1 LDKTTVDMAFPVNHK
16 TVFVLDHSPIFGQS
30 CAPLDLDQM
39 MKSRAGS
46 AAAAHYIPLPPVYK
60 SMWTCA
66 AEAVLEYCRIVWDI
80 FPTEEK
86 LIEMVVSGAS
96 PVRLTSWDEA
106 EQNCG
111 VVSTRM
117 SRYGRP
123 EERMGRGKSSHT
135 KDLSSALSRAVESL
149 SEMTPVQRR
158 CAGAGAGVVNRGR
171 IVCIT
176 SISDERKL
184 QSLLASVEERV
195 AAANSEL
202 ASSSSPNELPLST
215 LDLDIVHCQLGTG
228 HAAVHVTRGHQTVG
242 SVIRYQVFSVD
253 AGEALAKRLLS
264 MALNHYE
271 LASTT
276 VTGIPMKEEQNAS
289 SSASYDVE
297 LFHSAR
303 IHQKTVTDG
312 AELVQTQKEGCEYA
326 TVTLKWCTP
335 RGSTSDLNNCT
346 ATARIT
352 PTDVT
357 SRPSSCLTNFLLAG
371 RSVMLEMP
379 ATRRS
384 GGAKVISHMLTSHGG
399 EIFVHTLSTARSV
412 LEDPPAISEMAGGRV
427 GDYRIEDLKE
437 AILANRLAPHLRIS
451 ALETNA
457 RTRVERTFRVFPY
470 TRSTTTIFEMQD
482 LEPLQKMMIDSEM
495 TEEDLAECRKVIYTL
510 LNKETKGDMLPVP
523 ALAIGGKT
531 KTMKK
536 EEQYRVMYTE
546 LEKFLA
552 AHEHSERHAK
562 VLDCLLE
569 CRNKPPIDRS
579 KRASIDLGNRSGKGG
594 IDEAIVDKGDGVMRS
609 TTQSPMSP
617 PPAKRGKTAINSCN
631 GGGLSVLDMFNRR
644 AENEHSKKHV
654 PFAGTKNIGEKAKLY
669 LNLEKA
675 AAAAAGENQTP
686 IG

>member
-1 LDKTTVDMAFPVNHK
+1 MAFPVNHK
-16 TVFVLDHSPIFGQS
+16 TVFVLDHSPVFYGQS

-80 FPTEEK
+80 FPTQEK
-86 LIEMVVSGAS
+86 LIEIVVSGAS
-96 PVRLTSWDEA
+96 PMRLTSWDAA
-106 EQNCG
+106 EQNSG

-117 SRYGRP
+117 SRFGRP
-123 EERMGRGKSSHT
+123 EERMGRKNSHS
-135 KDLSSALSRAVESL
+135 KELSSALSRAVTEL
-149 SEMTPVQRR
+149 CEMTEVQRR
-158 CAGAGAGVVNRGR
+158 CAGANVVNRGR

-176 SISDERKL
+176 SVSDERKL

-202 ASSSSPNELPLST
+202 ASSSSPNELPIST
-215 LDLDIVHCQLGTG
+215 LDLDIVHCQLSGG
-228 HAAVHVTRGHQTVG
+228 HAAIPVTRGRQTAG
-242 SVIRYQVFSVD
+242 PVIRYQVFSVD

-379 ATRRS
+379 ARRS

-427 GDYRIEDLKE
+427 GDYRIEDLKD
-437 AILANRLAPHLRIS
+437 AILSNRLAPHLRIG

-457 RTRVERTFRVFPY
+457 RSRVERTFRVFPY
-470 TRSTTTIFEMQD
+470 TRSSTTIFEMAD
-482 LEPLQKMMIDSEM
+482 LEPLQKMMIDCEM

-523 ALAIGGKT
+523 ALTIGGKA

-536 EEQYRVMYTE
+536 DEQYRVMYTE

-569 CRNKPPIDRS
+569 CRNKPPVDRS
-579 KRASIDLGNRSGKGG
+579 KRTSIDQGNRSGKGG
-594 IDEAIVDKGDGVMRS
+594 IEEAIVDKGDGVMRS

-617 PPAKRGKTAINSCN
+617 PPAKRLKSTIESCN
-631 GGGLSVLDMFNRR
+631 GGGLSILEMFNRR